1 MRGLSA
7 GSELSVNYLAKN
19 FAFGKLSKV
28 VSIQE
33 KFSNHFFFD
42 PPIDKETSVP
52 YSDILNALS
61 VMDNQGYLSSSRSVT
76 RYCVECF
83 TMGLSLVGR
92 CPFCGSTRIRRGRVI
107 SHKCGYRG
115 FEELYRQG
123 EKWVCP
129 KCQKQ
134 LYMNGADFKDEGML
148 FKCMTCG
155 NIFDKYATYY
165 QCPNCHAYYEED
177 QAPSIEFIVY
187 EPTTALTAKKPL
199 IANSFKINERVA
211 QYLSK
216 MGYEIR
222 LYYVQE
228 ASEELIYWDL
238 LAKTRLQDEKEEGVG
253 VSVLPLLDQLEED
266 VVEDLITKKQRSGYR
281 SMVVI
286 TPALVGKEIAT
297 KLSEKDIYVLDSHF
311 ETLTEEKVLESYLA
325 PVLARS
331 TEATPSIEGE
341 GRSSDN
347 WNDIVQQIKDLGDKL
362 SSKLG
367 DLGGKF

>member
-1 MRGLSA
+1 MKGLNA
-7 GSELSVNYLAKN
+7 GSELSVNYLSKN
-19 FAFGKLSKV
+19 FAFGRLSKV

-33 KFSNHFFFD
+33 KFSNHYFFD
-42 PPIDKETSVP
+42 PAIDKETSVP

-61 VMDNQGYLSSSRSVT
+61 TMDGWGYLSSTRSVT

-92 CPFCGSTRIRRGRVI
+92 CPFCGSTRIRRGKVL

-123 EKWVCP
+123 EKWICP

-177 QAPSIEFIVY
+177 QAPSIEFVVY
-187 EPTTALTAKKPL
+187 EPTAPLTAKKPL

-211 QYLSK
+211 QYLTK
-216 MGYEIR
+216 QGYESK

-228 ASEELIYWDL
+228 KQDELLYWDL
-238 LAKTRLQDEKEEGVG
+238 YASRGSAEGENSVV
-253 VSVLPLLDQLEED
+253 VSVLPLVDQLDEESLD
-266 VVEDLITKKQRSGYR
+266 ELVAKKQKSGFRSL
-281 SMVVI
+281 VVI
-286 TPALVGKEIAT
+286 TPALVSQSVAT
-297 KLSEKDIYVLDSHF
+297 KLSEKNIYVLDSHF
-311 ETLTEEKVLESYLA
+311 ETLMDEHVLEGYLA
-325 PVLARS
+325 PVLSGSAEVMAES
-331 TEATPSIEGE
+331 LESGAG
-341 GRSSDN
+341 DN
-347 WNDIVQQIKDLGDKL
+347 WNDVVQQIKDLGARL
-362 SSKLG
+362 SGKVGELG
-367 DLGGKF
+367 VKF

>member
-1 MRGLSA
+1 MKGLNA
-7 GSELSVNYLAKN
+7 GSELSVNYLARN
-19 FAFGKLSKV
+19 YAYGRISKV

-42 PPIDKETSVP
+42 PPIEKETSLP

-61 VMDNQGYLSSSRSVT
+61 VMDSWGYLSSTRSVT

-92 CPFCGSTRIRRGRVI
+92 CPFCGSTRIRRGKVL
-107 SHKCGYRG
+107 SHRCGYRG
-115 FEELYRQG
+115 FEELFRQG

-155 NIFDKYATYY
+155 NLFDKYATYY

-177 QAPSIEFIVY
+177 QSPTIEFIVY
-187 EPTTALTAKKPL
+187 EPTAPLTAKKPL
-199 IANSFKINERVA
+199 ILNSFRINERVA
-211 QYLSK
+211 QYISK
-216 MGYEIR
+216 LGYETK
-222 LYYVQE
+222 LYYTQE
-228 ASEELIYWDL
+228 TKEELIYWDL
-238 LAKTRLQDEKEEGVG
+238 FAKSSNDEESYIGVT
-253 VSVLPLLDQLEED
+253 VLPLFDQLDDD
-266 VVEDLITKKQRSGYR
+266 VVEDLIIKKDKAGFR

-286 TPALVGKEIAT
+286 TPASVGKEIAT
-297 KLSEKDIYVLDSHF
+297 KLSEKDIYLLDSHF
-311 ETLTEEKVLESYLA
+311 ETLMDEKVLASYLA
-325 PVLARS
+325 PVLSAP
-331 TEATPSIEGE
+331 EAVAQEAD
-341 GRSSDN
+341 SSDN
-347 WNDIVQQIKDLGDKL
+347 WSDVVKQLKDLSDRL

-367 DLGGKF
+367 GMGDKP

>member
-1 MRGLSA
+1 MRGLNA
-7 GSELSVNYLAKN
+7 GSELSVNYLSKN
-19 FAFGKLSKV
+19 FAFGKLAKV

-42 PPIDKETSVP
+42 PAIDKETSVP

-61 VMDNQGYLSSSRSVT
+61 VMDGWGYLSSTRSVT

-92 CPFCGSTRIRRGRVI
+92 CPFCGSTRIRRGKVI

-123 EKWVCP
+123 EKWICP

-134 LYMNGADFKDEGML
+134 LYMSGADYKDEGML

-177 QAPSIEFIVY
+177 QAPSIEFVVY
-187 EPTTALTAKKPL
+187 EPTAALTAKKPL
-199 IANSFKINERVA
+199 IANSFRINERVA
-211 QYLSK
+211 QYLTK
-216 MGYEIR
+216 IGYEIR

-228 ASEELIYWDL
+228 TNEELIYWDL
-238 LAKTRLQDEKEEGVG
+238 LAKLPGEEEKEANIG
-253 VSVLPLLDQLEED
+253 VSVLPLVDQVDDD
-266 VVEDLITKKQRSGYR
+266 VVEDLITKKKRAGYR

-286 TPALVGKEIAT
+286 TPALVGQEMAT

-311 ETLTEEKVLESYLA
+311 ETLMDEKILAGYLA
-325 PVLARS
+325 PVLSSSA
-331 TEATPSIEGE
+331 EVATHGLEGT
-341 GRSSDN
+341 GDN
-347 WNDIVQQIKDLGDKL
+347 WNDVVQQIKDLGDRL

-367 DLGGKF
+367 GLGDKF